1 LIRAVLF
8 DAVDTLIELREPVG
22 ESYARIARQ
31 HGVEISAW
39 RLEDAFRRVL
49 AQAPAMLFPDA
60 AAADVPARERAWWRG
75 VVRSTFLAAD
85 SAQRFRD
92 FDTCF
97 EDLWRHFAA
106 AGAWRTRAGAREL
119 LHALRRRG
127 LLTAVVS
134 NFDARLPVLLE
145 GLGLAPLL
153 DAVVLP
159 CEARAL
165 KPDAAIFATAL
176 ERLGVAAPE
185 ALFVGNDAQR
195 DLQGARAAG
204 LRALDAGC
212 LATLD
217 ALPIPD
223 DEVT

>member
-8 DAVDTLIELREPVG
+8 DAVGTLIELREPVG
-22 ESYARIARQ
+22 ESYARIARR

-39 RLEDAFRRVL
+39 RLEDAFRRAL
-49 AQAPAMLFPDA
+49 AQAPPMVFPDSA
-60 AAADVPARERAWWRG
+60 AAEVPARERQWWRE

-85 SAQRFRD
+85 SARRFGD
-92 FDTCF
+92 FEACF
-97 EDLWRHFAA
+97 RDLWRHFAA
-106 AGAWRTRAGAREL
+106 PGAWRTRTGATTL
-119 LHALRRRG
+119 LHTLQRRG
-127 LLTAVVS
+127 RRTAVVS
-134 NFDARLPVLLE
+134 NFDARLPALLD
-145 GLGLAPLL
+145 GLGLAPAL

-165 KPDAAIFATAL
+165 KPDAAIFTSAL
-176 ERLGVAAPE
+176 ERLGVAAHE

-204 LRALDAGC
+204 LRALDVGC

-217 ALPIPD
+217 ALRIPD
-223 DEVT
+223 EEVT